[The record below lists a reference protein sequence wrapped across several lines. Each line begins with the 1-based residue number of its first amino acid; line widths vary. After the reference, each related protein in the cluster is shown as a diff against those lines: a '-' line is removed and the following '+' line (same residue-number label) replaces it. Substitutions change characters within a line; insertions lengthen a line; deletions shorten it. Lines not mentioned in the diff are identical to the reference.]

1 MAKSKSKER
10 KSKKTLHV
18 DLPTGAFLN
27 FKSETAKRNFSMQAA
42 MEFMIKRLQARDKRM
57 VSLLNSLKATRKKGK
72 SKKDKK
78 VNENLDILF
87 KLLEEGKIY
96 LSENE
101 IRYIVKN
108 LL

>member
-1 MAKSKSKER
+1 MPQKKSKER

-42 MEFMIKRLQARDKRM
+42 MEFMIKRLQSSDKRM

-78 VNENLDILF
+78 VNENLDILL
-87 KLLEEGKIY
+87 KLFNEGKID
-96 LSENE
+96 LTENE
-101 IRYIVKN
+101 IRHLVKN